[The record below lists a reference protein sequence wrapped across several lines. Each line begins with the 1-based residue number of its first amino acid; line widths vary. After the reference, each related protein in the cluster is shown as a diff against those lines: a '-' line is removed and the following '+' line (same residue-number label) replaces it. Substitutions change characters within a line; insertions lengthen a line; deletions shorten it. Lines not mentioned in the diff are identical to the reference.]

1 MMVLFTASVAVALD
15 SISFGV
21 VASEGDAMVVPATIP
36 EKNNRHARRLTFM
49 LMILV
54 PVKWLLSLVFASYLK
69 RSRDAASVKEASI
82 WRKEREV
89 PGES

>member
-1 MMVLFTASVAVALD
+1 V
-15 SISFGV
+15 V
-21 VASEGDAMVVPATIP
+21 VASDGDAMVNPATIP
-36 EKNNRHARRLTFM
+36 ERNNRHASRLIFM
-49 LMILV
+49 LMMV
-54 PVKWLLSLVFASYLK
+54 VTVKWLRSLVSTSYLK

>member
-1 MMVLFTASVAVALD
+1 MVLFTASVALE

-54 PVKWLLSLVFASYLK
+54 PVKWLLSLVFTSYLK
-69 RSRDAASVKEASI
+69 RSRDAVSVKEASM

-89 PGES
+89 SEEF

>member
-1 MMVLFTASVAVALD
+1 MLMMVVT
-15 SISFGV
+15 
-21 VASEGDAMVVPATIP
+21 
-36 EKNNRHARRLTFM
+36 
-49 LMILV
+49 
-54 PVKWLLSLVFASYLK
+54 VKWLRSLVFTSYLK